1 MEFEYLNPEKY
12 EALSEYQKEKYLDD
26 KRKHEAKVAKEAA
39 EKAAKETVEGLI
51 QSEEDRKAEITA
63 AVTEAVKVVTDEYD
77 KKIEKAQA
85 DLARVKD
92 FQGKERKKALS
103 DQIGEFLST
112 EAGEKMLKEYPKN
125 KAGLNFEIKAPGT
138 MTVPAGSTREEWAPN
153 VVLAHEAVH
162 ARNIIPVSPTGATA
176 IKYNQF
182 TLGADGN
189 LINSV
194 AAGAEKPQ
202 FEYIV
207 TPKTAPVV
215 KIAGWLQLHD
225 EFLDDID
232 GARDFL
238 ASELP
243 QAYMDAEDAKML
255 RDGLGGDDIYSLW
268 NQAQLLVLPTASG
281 SVTNASNN
289 WDKLA
294 ASLTQVRRNKR
305 VANAIWTSPEF
316 YLDLLINKDN
326 EDAYTYPV
334 IMDANGILRIAG
346 VPIFQHGVFGED
358 EFLTG
363 DFVRG
368 ARIFQK
374 QAINIRYSREHNVN
388 FTHNETTVL
397 IEARVALADYFPDGF
412 IKSVAG

>member
-1 MEFEYLNPEKY
+1 MEFKYLSAEDY
-12 EALSEYQKEKYLDD
+12 EALSEYQKEKYLDQ
-26 KRKHEAKVAKEAA
+26 KREHEAKVAREVA
-39 EKAAKETVEGLI
+39 EKAAKEAVQEALQT
-51 QSEEDRKAEITA
+51 EEERKAEIDK
-63 AVTEAVKVVTDEYD
+63 AVESAIQVVKDEYD
-77 KKIEKAQA
+77 KKIEKATA
-85 DLARVKD
+85 ELNRVKEY
-92 FQGKERKKALS
+92 QNKERKKTLS

-112 EAGEKMLKEYPKN
+112 EEGEKMLRDYPKN
-125 KAGLNFEIKAPGT
+125 KDALNFEIKAPGT

-162 ARNIIPVSPTGATA
+162 ARNIIPVSPTEATA

-182 TLGADGN
+182 SLGADGN

-194 AAGAEKPQ
+194 AAGEEKPQ
-202 FEYIV
+202 FEYVV

-215 KIAGWLQLHD
+215 KLAGWLQLHD
-225 EFLDDID
+225 EFLDDIV

-243 QAYMDAEDAKML
+243 EAYMDAEDSKVL
-255 RDGLGGDDIYSLW
+255 RNGMGGDDIDSLW
-268 NQAQLLVLPTASG
+268 NQAQQLVLPKG
-281 SVTNASNN
+281 SVTNASNK

-305 VANAIWTSPEF
+305 VASAIWTSPEF
-316 YLDLLINKDN
+316 YLDLLINKDDGN
-326 EDAYTYPV
+326 AYTYPV
-334 IMDANGILRIAG
+334 IMDVNGILRIAG
-346 VPIFQHGVFGED
+346 VPIFQHGVFGAD

-363 DFVRG
+363 DYVRG

-374 QAINIRYSREHNVN
+374 QAINVRYSRDHNVN

-397 IEARVALADYFPDGF
+397 VEARIALADYFPDGF
-412 IKSVAG
+412 VKGV

>member
-1 MEFEYLNPEKY
+1 MFKYLTAKEF
-12 EALSEYQKEKYLDD
+12 EALSEYQQEKYLDE
-26 KRKHEAKVAKEAA
+26 KRDYEAKVATEAA
-39 EKAAKETVEGLI
+39 EKAAKEAVEASM
-51 QSEEDRKAEITA
+51 QSKEDREKEIDERVA
-63 AVTEAVKVVTDEYD
+63 QKFGEIKDEYD
-77 KKIEKAQA
+77 KKIEKATA
-85 DLARVKD
+85 ELNRVKES
-92 FQGKERKKALS
+92 QGKARKKALS

-112 EAGEKMLKEYPKN
+112 EEGEKMLKEYPKN
-125 KAGLNFEIKAPGT
+125 KAALNFEIKAPGT

-162 ARNIIPVSPTGATA
+162 ARNIIPVSPTSATA

-182 TLGADGN
+182 SLGADGN

-194 AAGAEKPQ
+194 AAGEEKPQ

-215 KIAGWLQLHD
+215 KLAGWLQLHD
-225 EFLDDID
+225 EFLDDIE
-232 GARDFL
+232 GARSFL

-255 RDGLGGDDIYSLW
+255 RTGLGGDDIDSLW
-268 NQAQLLVLPTASG
+268 NQAQALVLPKG
-281 SVTNASNN
+281 SVTTASNK

-294 ASLTQVRRNKR
+294 AALTQVRRNKR

-316 YLDLLINKDN
+316 YLDLLINKD
-326 EDAYTYPV
+326 EGDAYTYPV
-334 IMDANGILRIAG
+334 IMDANGILRVAG
-346 VPIFQHGVFGED
+346 VPIFQHGVFGAGEA
-358 EFLTG
+358 LIG

-374 QAINIRYSREHNVN
+374 QAINVRYSRDHAEN
-388 FTHNETTVL
+388 FTHNKTTVL
-397 IEARVALADYFPDGF
+397 VEARVALADYFPDGF
-412 IKSVAG
+412 IKIGA

>member
-1 MEFEYLNPEKY
+1 MEFKYLSASEF
-12 EALSEYQKEKYLDD
+12 EGLSEYQAEKYLDE
-26 KRKHEAKVAKEAA
+26 KRLHEIKMSEENA
-39 EKAAKETVEGLI
+39 KAAAQEAIKGLVPT
-51 QSEEDRKAEITA
+51 EEERKAEIDAAVTA
-63 AVTEAVKVVTDEYD
+63 AVQVKTDEYD
-77 KKIEKAQA
+77 KKLEKALSDQSRA
-85 DLARVKD
+85 KD
-92 FQGKERKKALS
+92 FQGAGRKKALS

-162 ARNIIPVSPTGATA
+162 ARNIIPVSPTSATA

-182 TLGADGN
+182 SLGADGN

-194 AAGAEKPQ
+194 AAGDEKPQ

-225 EFLDDID
+225 EFLDDIE

-255 RDGLGGDDIYSLW
+255 REGLGGDDIDSLW
-268 NQAQLLVLPTASG
+268 NQAQQLALPKG
-281 SVTNASNN
+281 SVTTSSNK

-305 VANAIWTSPEF
+305 VANAIWTSPEY
-316 YLDLLINKDN
+316 YLDLLINKDDQN
-326 EDAYTYPV
+326 AYTYPIV
-334 IMDANGILRIAG
+334 MDANGILRIAG

-363 DFVRG
+363 DYVRG

-412 IKSVAG
+412 VKGV

>member
-1 MEFEYLNPEKY
+1 MEFEYLSAEKY
-12 EALSEYQKEKYLDD
+12 EALSEYQKEKYLDQ
-26 KRKHEAKVAKEAA
+26 KREHEAKVAKEAA
-39 EKAAKETVEGLI
+39 EKAAKEAVEASM
-51 QSEEDRKAEITA
+51 QSKEDREKEVKDAVDA
-63 AVTEAVKVVTDEYD
+63 AISVVTDEYD
-77 KKIEKAQA
+77 KKIEKATA
-85 DLARVKD
+85 ELNRVKES
-92 FQGKERKKALS
+92 QGKERKKALS

-112 EAGEKMLKEYPKN
+112 EEGEKMLKEYPKN
-125 KAGLNFEIKAPGT
+125 KSALNFEIKAPGT

-162 ARNIIPVSPTGATA
+162 ARNIIPVSPTSATA

-182 TLGADGN
+182 SLGADGN

-194 AAGAEKPQ
+194 AAGEEKPQ

-255 RDGLGGDDIYSLW
+255 RDGMGGDDIDSLW
-268 NQAQLLVLPTASG
+268 NQAQQLVLPKG
-281 SVTNASNN
+281 SVTTSSNK

-316 YLDLLINKDN
+316 YLDLLINKDDQN
-326 EDAYTYPV
+326 GYTYPV

-363 DFVRG
+363 DYVRG

-412 IKSVAG
+412 VKGV